1 MLFDCNLVND
11 EEHSRRGKQSILDLF
26 SKVIPLKNKT
36 GLKQEQC
43 IDIFVNSHRDT
54 DHLKGLKD
62 VNERFPIKSIW
73 DSGQQ
78 GANTDDADYQYYMRL
93 RNNLKNQ
100 NKANLVVPTPSDGV
114 FKSYGD
120 TDVYEGVDLADAET
134 VNTRWSSAGPD
145 KKDGKRKKV
154 RLAIPSK
161 LDRRITALRRS
172 HLGFIFQTF
181 NLIPVLN
188 VYENIEFPL
197 LLESKNKD
205 LACPVDSFTK
215 KQKEEWIHYL
225 MEKTG
230 LTDWEKHKPSELSGG
245 QRQRVAIARAL
256 VTKAPVIL
264 ADEPTANLDSVN
276 SAQIL
281 SLMKDLNRDP
291 ELLTTFIFSTHDSRI
306 VEMCDHV
313 VHIFDGN
320 IKNDEHKTGSDV
332 YNVESK

>member
-1 MLFDCNLVND
+1 MPVITLDNVRKTYPL
-11 EEHSRRGKQSILDLF
+11 GKQRVEAVKGVSLSIEKGEFAAISGPSGSGKSTILNMVGLIDLPTSGKIIIDGVDVYDGFNLENTELDAGRL
-26 SKVIPLKNKT
+26 N
-36 GLKQEQC
+36 
-43 IDIFVNSHRDT
+43 NY
-54 DHLKGLKD
+54 
-62 VNERFPIKSIW
+62 NEK
-73 DSGQQ
+73 
-78 GANTDDADYQYYMRL
+78 
-93 RNNLKNQ
+93 Q
-100 NKANLVVPTPSDGV
+100 NKKIKTTVP
-114 FKSYGD
+114 
-120 TDVYEGVDLADAET
+120 
-134 VNTRWSSAGPD
+134 N
-145 KKDGKRKKV
+145 
-154 RLAIPSK
+154 K
-161 LDRRITALRRS
+161 LDKRITGLRRS
-172 HLGFIFQTF
+172 KLGFIFQTF

-197 LLESKNKD
+197 LLESKDKK

-230 LTDWEKHKPSELSGG
+230 LTDWEKHERCELSGG
-245 QRQRVAIARAL
+245 QRQRVAIARGL
-256 VTKAPVIL
+256 VPTAAVIL

-291 ELLTTFIFSTHDSRI
+291 ELQTTFIFSTHDSRI

>member
-1 MLFDCNLVND
+1 MSVITLDNVHKTYPL
-11 EEHSRRGKQSILDLF
+11 GKQRVEAVKGVSFSIEKGEFAAISGPSGSGKSTILNMVGLIDLPTSGKIIIDGIDVYDGFNLENTELDAGRLNNYNE
-26 SKVIPLKNKT
+26 KKNK
-36 GLKQEQC
+36 K
-43 IDIFVNSHRDT
+43 
-54 DHLKGLKD
+54 
-62 VNERFPIKSIW
+62 IK
-73 DSGQQ
+73 
-78 GANTDDADYQYYMRL
+78 
-93 RNNLKNQ
+93 NN
-100 NKANLVVPTPSDGV
+100 VP
-114 FKSYGD
+114 
-120 TDVYEGVDLADAET
+120 
-134 VNTRWSSAGPD
+134 N
-145 KKDGKRKKV
+145 
-154 RLAIPSK
+154 K
-161 LDRRITALRRS
+161 LDKRITGLRRS
-172 HLGFIFQTF
+172 KLGFIFQTF

-205 LACPVDSFTK
+205 LACPVDSFSK
-215 KQKEEWIHYL
+215 KEKEEWIHYL

-306 VEMCDHV
+306 VDMCDHV

-320 IKNDEHKTGSDV
+320 IKNDEHKAGSDV

>member
-1 MLFDCNLVND
+1 MPVITLDNVRKTYPL
-11 EEHSRRGKQSILDLF
+11 GKQRVEAVKGVSFSIEKGEFAAISGPSGSGKSTILNMVGLIDLPTSGKIIIDGVDVYDGFNLENTELDAGRL
-26 SKVIPLKNKT
+26 N
-36 GLKQEQC
+36 
-43 IDIFVNSHRDT
+43 NY
-54 DHLKGLKD
+54 
-62 VNERFPIKSIW
+62 NEK
-73 DSGQQ
+73 
-78 GANTDDADYQYYMRL
+78 
-93 RNNLKNQ
+93 Q
-100 NKANLVVPTPSDGV
+100 NKKIKTTVP
-114 FKSYGD
+114 
-120 TDVYEGVDLADAET
+120 
-134 VNTRWSSAGPD
+134 N
-145 KKDGKRKKV
+145 
-154 RLAIPSK
+154 K
-161 LDRRITALRRS
+161 LDKRITGLRRS
-172 HLGFIFQTF
+172 KLGFIFQTF

-197 LLESKNKD
+197 LLESKDKK
-205 LACPVDSFTK
+205 LACPVDSFSK
-215 KQKEEWIHYL
+215 KEKEEWIHYL

-291 ELLTTFIFSTHDSRI
+291 ELQTTFIFSTHDSRI

-320 IKNDEHKTGSDV
+320 IKNDEHKSGSDV

>member
-1 MLFDCNLVND
+1 MPVITLDNVRKTYPL
-11 EEHSRRGKQSILDLF
+11 GKQRVEAVKGVSFSIEKGEFAAISGPSGSGKSTILNMVGLIDLPTSGKIIIDGVDVYDGFNLENTELDAGRL
-26 SKVIPLKNKT
+26 N
-36 GLKQEQC
+36 
-43 IDIFVNSHRDT
+43 NY
-54 DHLKGLKD
+54 
-62 VNERFPIKSIW
+62 NEK
-73 DSGQQ
+73 
-78 GANTDDADYQYYMRL
+78 
-93 RNNLKNQ
+93 Q
-100 NKANLVVPTPSDGV
+100 NKKIKTTVP
-114 FKSYGD
+114 
-120 TDVYEGVDLADAET
+120 
-134 VNTRWSSAGPD
+134 N
-145 KKDGKRKKV
+145 
-154 RLAIPSK
+154 K
-161 LDRRITALRRS
+161 LDKRITGLRRS
-172 HLGFIFQTF
+172 KLGFIFQTF

-306 VEMCDHV
+306 VDMCDHV

-320 IKNDEHKTGSDV
+320 IKNDEHKAGSDV

>member
-1 MLFDCNLVND
+1 MSVITLENVHKTYPL
-11 EEHSRRGKQSILDLF
+11 GKQRVEAVKGVSFSIEKGEFAAISGPSGSGKSTILNMVGLIDLPTDGKIIIDGIDVYDGFNLENTELDAGRLNNYNE
-26 SKVIPLKNKT
+26 KKNK
-36 GLKQEQC
+36 K
-43 IDIFVNSHRDT
+43 
-54 DHLKGLKD
+54 
-62 VNERFPIKSIW
+62 IK
-73 DSGQQ
+73 
-78 GANTDDADYQYYMRL
+78 NT
-93 RNNLKNQ
+93 
-100 NKANLVVPTPSDGV
+100 
-114 FKSYGD
+114 
-120 TDVYEGVDLADAET
+120 
-134 VNTRWSSAGPD
+134 
-145 KKDGKRKKV
+145 
-154 RLAIPSK
+154 IPKK
-161 LDRRITALRRS
+161 LDRRITGLRRS

-197 LLESKNKD
+197 LLESKDKK

-230 LTDWEKHKPSELSGG
+230 LGDWEKHKPSELSGG

-291 ELLTTFIFSTHDSRI
+291 ELQTTFIFSTHDSRI
-306 VEMCDHV
+306 VDMCDHV
-313 VHIFDGN
+313 IHIFDGL

>member
-1 MLFDCNLVND
+1 MSVITLDNVHKTYPL
-11 EEHSRRGKQSILDLF
+11 GKQRVEAVKGVSFSIEKGEFAAISGPSGSGKSTILNMVGLIDLPTSGKIIIDGIDVYDGFNLENTELDAGRLNNYNE
-26 SKVIPLKNKT
+26 KKNK
-36 GLKQEQC
+36 K
-43 IDIFVNSHRDT
+43 
-54 DHLKGLKD
+54 
-62 VNERFPIKSIW
+62 IK
-73 DSGQQ
+73 
-78 GANTDDADYQYYMRL
+78 
-93 RNNLKNQ
+93 NN
-100 NKANLVVPTPSDGV
+100 VP
-114 FKSYGD
+114 
-120 TDVYEGVDLADAET
+120 
-134 VNTRWSSAGPD
+134 N
-145 KKDGKRKKV
+145 
-154 RLAIPSK
+154 K
-161 LDRRITALRRS
+161 LDKRITGLRRS
-172 HLGFIFQTF
+172 KLGFIFQTF

-205 LACPVDSFTK
+205 LACPVDSFSK
-215 KQKEEWIHYL
+215 KEKEEWIHYL

-230 LTDWEKHKPSELSGG
+230 LTNWEKHKPSELSGG

-306 VEMCDHV
+306 VDMCDHV

-320 IKNDEHKTGSDV
+320 IKSDEHKAGSDV

>member
-1 MLFDCNLVND
+1 MSV
-11 EEHSRRGKQSILDLF
+11 
-26 SKVIPLKNKT
+26 VT
-36 GLKQEQC
+36 
-43 IDIFVNSHRDT
+43 
-54 DHLKGLKD
+54 LKD
-62 VNERFPIKSIW
+62 VHKSYPMGKQKVEAVKGVSFDIEKGEFAAI
-73 DSGQQ
+73 SGPS
-78 GANTDDADYQYYMRL
+78 GSGKSTILNMIGLID
-93 RNNLKNQ
+93 
-100 NKANLVVPTPSDGV
+100 VPTSG
-114 FKSYGD
+114 SIIIGG
-120 TDVYEGVDLADAET
+120 TDVYEGVNLADAET
-134 VNTRWSSAGPD
+134 TNTRWSSSVNED
-145 KKDGKRKKV
+145 KKKKV
-154 RLAIPSK
+154 RTSIPPK
-161 LDRRITALRRS
+161 LDKRITALRRS

-205 LACPVDSFTK
+205 LACPVDSFSK
-215 KQKEEWIHYL
+215 KEKEEWIHYL

-230 LTDWEKHKPSELSGG
+230 LSDWEKHKPSELSGG

-281 SLMKDLNRDP
+281 SLMTDLNRDP

-306 VEMCDHV
+306 VQMCDHV

-320 IKNDEHKTGSDV
+320 IKEDEHKAGSDV

>member
-1 MLFDCNLVND
+1 MSVITLENVHKTYPL
-11 EEHSRRGKQSILDLF
+11 GKQRVEAVKGVSFSVEKGEFAAISGPSGSGKSTILNMVGLIDLPT
-26 SKVIPLKNKT
+26 SGKII
-36 GLKQEQC
+36 
-43 IDIFVNSHRDT
+43 IDGV
-54 DHLKGLKD
+54 D
-62 VNERFPIKSIW
+62 VYDGFNLENTELDAGRLNNYNEK
-73 DSGQQ
+73 
-78 GANTDDADYQYYMRL
+78 
-93 RNNLKNQ
+93 Q
-100 NKANLVVPTPSDGV
+100 NKKIKTTVP
-114 FKSYGD
+114 
-120 TDVYEGVDLADAET
+120 
-134 VNTRWSSAGPD
+134 N
-145 KKDGKRKKV
+145 
-154 RLAIPSK
+154 K
-161 LDRRITALRRS
+161 LDKRITGLRRS
-172 HLGFIFQTF
+172 KLGFIFQTF

-197 LLESKNKD
+197 LLESKDKK

-291 ELLTTFIFSTHDSRI
+291 ELQTTFIFSTHDSRI
-306 VEMCDHV
+306 VDMCDHV

-320 IKNDEHKTGSDV
+320 IKNDEHKAGSDV